1 MTNRIP
7 RGTNTQFFSVQL
19 NGACLHPVGPE
30 NQAGSLG
37 STGSDQ
43 PGQANDFSRS
53 NIEGHA
59 THLGASSQL
68 TDRQPHLAGTTRAGG
83 EFLVQATAHH
93 QGDHLLAINVFHC
106 TSAHV
111 TTISK
116 NSDAI
121 RDRIDLIKSMTD
133 VNDPYALRPQFS
145 YYLKQPFHFARGQ
158 RRGWFIHHND
168 TGILGKRLGY
178 LNDLLLS
185 HRQLAA

>member
-7 RGTNTQFFSVQL
+7 RGTNTQLFSVQL

-30 NQAGSLG
+30 NQAGSLR

-43 PGQANDFSRS
+43 PGQANNFSRS
-53 NIEGHA
+53 NLEGHA
-59 THLGASSQL
+59 PHLGASSQL
-68 TDRQPHLAGTTRAGG
+68 TDHQPHLARTTQAGG

-93 QGDHLLAINVFHC
+93 QGDHLLTINVFHC
-106 TSAHV
+106 ASAHM

-121 RDRIDLIKSMTD
+121 RDRIDLIKPMTN

-145 YYLKQPFHFARGQ
+145 YYLEQPFHFAWGEGGGRLV
-158 RRGWFIHHND
+158 HHND
-168 TGILGKRLGY
+168 TGILGKRLGN

-185 HRQLAA
+185 HR